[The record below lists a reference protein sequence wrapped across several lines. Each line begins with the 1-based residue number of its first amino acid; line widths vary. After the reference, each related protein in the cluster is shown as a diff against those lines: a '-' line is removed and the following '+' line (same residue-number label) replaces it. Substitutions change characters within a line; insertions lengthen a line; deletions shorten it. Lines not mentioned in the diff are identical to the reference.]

1 MSSQY
6 PFPRCSDS
14 KPKVTWL
21 FHAAKVQ
28 LFFET
33 TKFYGIFSV
42 TITIISIFHAVLYSV
57 MSRKSSTF
65 AADFQVERLD
75 TRLSHSDN
83 RLPVAIIFNLSKV

>member
-6 PFPRCSDS
+6 PFPQCSDS

-33 TKFYGIFSV
+33 AKFYGIFSV
-42 TITIISIFHAVLYSV
+42 TITKNSIFHAVMGVSSLGHRSV
-57 MSRKSSTF
+57 EKTEC
-65 AADFQVERLD
+65 DGGY
-75 TRLSHSDN
+75 N
-83 RLPVAIIFNLSKV
+83 KGKVLFLRIV